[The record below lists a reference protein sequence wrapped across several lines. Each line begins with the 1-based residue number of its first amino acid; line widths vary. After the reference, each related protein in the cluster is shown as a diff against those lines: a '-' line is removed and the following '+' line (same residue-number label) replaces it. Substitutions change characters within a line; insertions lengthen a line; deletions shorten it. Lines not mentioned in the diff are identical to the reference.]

1 LPGAGETEKTG
12 AAGPPGAGF
21 LLRKACLVALGLLVA
36 GSSGCGGP
44 ITNDELG
51 RGIETLG
58 ATASE
63 GRLIALGAAQN
74 RTKVTFVRVEARALA
89 TDAEHEAEKLNDA
102 QAQPG
107 NAKVKDQAV
116 KLARDID
123 SALVDLQIS
132 PTNRR
137 GAKHVADKL
146 AQLSTRADALG
157 NEL

>member
-1 LPGAGETEKTG
+1 MRRGVAL
-12 AAGPPGAGF
+12 
-21 LLRKACLVALGLLVA
+21 ALGLLIVGVA
-36 GSSGCGGP
+36 GCGGP

-51 RGIETLG
+51 RGIQTLG

-63 GRLIALGAAQN
+63 GRLIALGAAQD

-132 PTNRR
+132 PTDPRV
-137 GAKHVADKL
+137 AKHAADKL
-146 AQLSTRADALG
+146 AQLSMRADALG

>member
-1 LPGAGETEKTG
+1 VRRV
-12 AAGPPGAGF
+12 AA
-21 LLRKACLVALGLLVA
+21 LALGLLVA
-36 GSSGCGGP
+36 GSTGCGGP

-51 RGIETLG
+51 RGIQTLG

-63 GRLIALGAAQN
+63 GRLIALGAAQD
-74 RTKVTFVRVEARALA
+74 RTKVTFVRVEARALS

-107 NAKVKDQAV
+107 NAKVKGKAV
-116 KLARDID
+116 KLAQDID

-132 PTNRR
+132 PTDRQV
-137 GAKHVADKL
+137 AQQVADKL
-146 AQLSTRADALG
+146 AQLSMRADALG

>member
-1 LPGAGETEKTG
+1 MRRV
-12 AAGPPGAGF
+12 AA
-21 LLRKACLVALGLLVA
+21 LALGLLVA
-36 GSSGCGGP
+36 GSTGCGGP

-51 RGIETLG
+51 RGIQTLG

-63 GRLIALGAAQN
+63 GRLIALGAAQD
-74 RTKVTFVRVEARALA
+74 RTKVTFVRVEARALS

-107 NAKVKDQAV
+107 NAKVKGKAV
-116 KLARDID
+116 KLAQDID

-132 PTNRR
+132 PTDRQV
-137 GAKHVADKL
+137 AQQVADKL
-146 AQLSTRADALG
+146 AQLSMRADALG